1 MMEFFNALSDWLW
14 TYIVITMLVG
24 CALYFTWN
32 LRAVQFTML
41 PLMLRNLFMP
51 PSNSPSM
58 GEDQDSPLLI
68 EGEVS
73 GVGEGG
79 YR

>member
-1 MMEFFNALSDWLW
+1 MEFFNALSDWLW

-51 PSNSPSM
+51 PSNSSE
-58 GEDQDSPLLI
+58 GRNLDNPLAI
-68 EGEVS
+68 EGEELEKRKVS
-73 GVGEGG
+73 
-79 YR
+79 RKSW